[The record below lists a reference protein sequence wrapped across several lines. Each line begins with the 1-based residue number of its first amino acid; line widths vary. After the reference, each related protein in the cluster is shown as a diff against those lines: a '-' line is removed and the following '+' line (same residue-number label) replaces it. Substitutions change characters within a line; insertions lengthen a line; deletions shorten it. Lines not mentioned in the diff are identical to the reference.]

1 MMFNGEMIR
10 AATSGDAGTIID
22 ELATNSKLKE
32 AQKVERLYLT
42 GLARLPSKEELK
54 TAQELLAA
62 REGDVRQM
70 LRDQWWIILNSGEFI
85 FNF

>member
-1 MMFNGEMIR
+1 MIR
-10 AATSGDAGTIID
+10 AATSGESGTIID
-22 ELATNSKLKE
+22 SLVTNTKLKD
-32 AQKVERLYLT
+32 QQRVEQLYLA
-42 GLARLPSKEELK
+42 GLARLPSREELK

-62 REGDVRQM
+62 RNGDVRQM

>member
-1 MMFNGEMIR
+1 
-10 AATSGDAGTIID
+10 
-22 ELATNSKLKE
+22 LA
-32 AQKVERLYLT
+32 
-42 GLARLPSKEELK
+42 GLARLPSREELK

-62 REGDVRQM
+62 RNGDVRQM